1 MVYPTSRYPTFRLR
15 LLPVLALLAVCPSLA
30 IAQPEPLSSWATDDT
45 SAADTS
51 AKAKKLMAE
60 GNVLYAKRDFEG
72 AHQKFLEAWTI
83 KQHIAIASNLV
94 ETEMKLGR
102 YGEAATRL
110 RSLLSSMPMDD
121 KEERTAF
128 MMQLSECR
136 HHLVALHITVSE
148 DGATVK
154 VDDKEVGKSPLDNEV
169 LVDPGQSSVTAELD
183 GYQSA
188 TELTGASA
196 AGESKSIS
204 LALVKTVA
212 PRPVEIAPAPAVA
225 TSTPAATEPPHR
237 GIKARTIVMIGGS
250 ALAAVGVGL
259 GVVYWRM
266 RANTESD
273 ARGLQA
279 NIDAGARQANVSPS
293 SACRVGPEVGSTQC
307 AKLQDDWSRYNNQTR
322 VMAGMFIGGG
332 IAAAATVVAYL
343 VWPSGES
350 KNAGS
355 GPVKASFQPWSSPNS
370 AGFNVVGQF

>member
-1 MVYPTSRYPTFRLR
+1 MVYPLSQYPTVRLG
-15 LLPVLALLAVCPSLA
+15 LLPVLVLLLVYPSLA
-30 IAQPEPLSSWATDDT
+30 IAQPEPSSSWATED
-45 SAADTS
+45 AS

-60 GNVLYAKRDFEG
+60 GNALYAKRDFDG

-83 KQHIAIASNLV
+83 KQHNAIASNLV

-102 YGEAATRL
+102 YGEAASRL

-188 TELTGASA
+188 TESTGAAA

-212 PRPVEIAPAPAVA
+212 PQPVEIAPIPAIS
-225 TSTPAATEPPHR
+225 TSTPTVIEHPHG
-237 GIKARTIVMIGGS
+237 GIKARTIVLVGGTT
-250 ALAAVGVGL
+250 LAVVGVGL
-259 GVVYWRM
+259 GVVYWRL
-266 RANTESD
+266 RANTDSD

-279 NIDAGARQANVSPS
+279 NLDAGARQANVSSS

-307 AKLQDDWSRYNNQTR
+307 AKLQDDASRYDSQTR
-322 VMAGMFIGGG
+322 LMAGMFIGGG
-332 IAAAATVVAYL
+332 IAAASTVVTYL
-343 VWPSGES
+343 VWPSGGS
-350 KNAGS
+350 RNAS
-355 GPVKASFQPWSSPNS
+355 SVPVKASFQPWSSPNS

>member
-1 MVYPTSRYPTFRLR
+1 MV
-15 LLPVLALLAVCPSLA
+15 LLAMCPSLA
-30 IAQPEPLSSWATDDT
+30 FAQPEPVSSWTTEDT
-45 SAADTS
+45 SAGDTS

-60 GNVLYAKRDFEG
+60 GNALYAKRDFEG

-102 YGEAATRL
+102 FGEAASRL

-169 LVDPGQSSVTAELD
+169 LVEPGQSSVTAELD

-188 TELTGASA
+188 TELTGAGA

-204 LALVKTVA
+204 LVLVKTVA
-212 PRPVEIAPAPAVA
+212 PRPVEVAPTQAVS
-225 TSTPAATEPPHR
+225 TSTPTVIEHPHR
-237 GIKARTIVMIGGS
+237 AIKARTIVLVGGTT
-250 ALAAVGVGL
+250 LAVVGVGL
-259 GVVYWRM
+259 GLVYWRL
-266 RANTESD
+266 RANTDSD

-279 NIDAGARQANVSPS
+279 NIGS
-293 SACRVGPEVGSTQC
+293 SSGCKPGQEVNPTQC
-307 AKLQDDWSRYNNQTR
+307 AQLRNDGSSFDNQTR
-322 VMAGMFIGGG
+322 LMAGMFIGGG
-332 IAAAATVVAYL
+332 IAAASTVVTYL
-343 VWPSGES
+343 VWPSG
-350 KNAGS
+350 GS
-355 GPVKASFQPWSSPNS
+355 GNTSSGPAKASFQPWSSPNS